1 MGRVLTKDAKDVKL
15 CRFISEKDLFG
26 NKEEEDFEKKTES
39 AFRNEKFPYM
49 YIKEFW
55 IES

>member
-1 MGRVLTKDAKDVKL
+1 MGRVLTKDAKYVQT